1 MPYISGN
8 ARGINEN
15 VRVTCHKAVD
25 RPAIP
30 IGVKRVCFIKLAYD
44 YAQGTND
51 VLWDRRSNNGA
62 PDGAM
67 QRIVNRNDQLNTQT
81 QLSYINS
88 FETRT

>member
-1 MPYISGN
+1 MFP
-8 ARGINEN
+8 
-15 VRVTCHKAVD
+15 
-25 RPAIP
+25 
-30 IGVKRVCFIKLAYD
+30 IKLAYD